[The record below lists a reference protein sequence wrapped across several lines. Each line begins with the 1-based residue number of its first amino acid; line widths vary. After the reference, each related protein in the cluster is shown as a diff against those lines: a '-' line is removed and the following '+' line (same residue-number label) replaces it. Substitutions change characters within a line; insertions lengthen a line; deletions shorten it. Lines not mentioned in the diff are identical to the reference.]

1 MTFKKLVL
9 ATAIAALPVAGFS
22 VEILDDEFMS
32 GVTGQD
38 GIAINVT
45 PGLGG
50 ISGGII
56 LHDNNGLTGTSQA
69 GRDFAGAI
77 VIEGFNLTTAGIGI
91 TVDAGDSTQA
101 GVDATTPVLH
111 IGVSLA
117 AGTTLDTGD
126 ISVANSERDD
136 AVAGWDFVA
145 GTKTAVLISSVNISM
160 PGGVDLTMQ
169 LGNEP
174 QGHMIEL
181 NTAFGNGLTLAGL
194 AINDADSLGALGA
207 ASVHISDAGAANTD
221 LGVNIGIDAA
231 AAGLVI
237 DLVTL
242 GTGTGIDI
250 EVTDAY
256 LGSATPIGD
265 VFVKSL
271 NMDGTT
277 VTISGKL

>member
-22 VEILDDEFMS
+22 VEILDDESMS

-38 GIAINVT
+38 GISVAIA
-45 PGLGG
+45 PGAGG
-50 ISGGII
+50 ISGDII
-56 LHDNNGLTGTSQA
+56 LHDNDGLTGTSQLLHN
-69 GRDFAGAI
+69 FAGAI
-77 VIEGFNLTTAGIGI
+77 VIEGFNLTTTGIDI
-91 TVDAGDSTQA
+91 TVDAGDSVQNGGTA
-101 GVDATTPVLH
+101 ATPVLH
-111 IGVSLA
+111 IGVSLD
-117 AGTTLDTGD
+117 AGTTLATGD

-136 AVAGWDFVA
+136 AGWDFEA
-145 GTKTAVLISSVNISM
+145 GTKTVALLDSIAISM

-181 NTAFGNGLTLAGL
+181 TTAFGGGLTLAGL
-194 AINDADSLGALGA
+194 AINDANSLGALGA
-207 ASVHISDAGAANTD
+207 VSVHISDAGVANAD
-221 LGVNIGIDAA
+221 LGVDIGIDADA
-231 AAGLVI
+231 TGLVV
-237 DLVTL
+237 DMVTL
-242 GTGTGIDI
+242 GAGAGIDI

-265 VFVKSL
+265 VFVKGL

-277 VTISGKL
+277 ITISGH